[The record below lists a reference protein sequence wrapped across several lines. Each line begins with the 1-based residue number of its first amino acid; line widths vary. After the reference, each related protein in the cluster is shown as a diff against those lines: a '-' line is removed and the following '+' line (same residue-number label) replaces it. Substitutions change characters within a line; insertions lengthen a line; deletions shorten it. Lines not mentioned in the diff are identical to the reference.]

1 MKRLFSSFFV
11 AVTLCFL
18 SFGPAEAQYQGSGE
32 LYEMCFGEG
41 RFSEEKLKATAEG
54 VCWGII
60 VGIGDILVSGQ
71 EVAGFRVC
79 VTNQKA
85 GQSRGLIIDTVKEY
99 LMAHPDKA
107 DLPAYA
113 LIAEALQEA
122 YPCE

>member
-1 MKRLFSSFFV
+1 MKRLLKGFFIGI
-11 AVTLCFL
+11 AMGIL
-18 SFGPAEAQYQGSGE
+18 SFGPAEAQYQGGSE

-41 RFSEEKLKATAEG
+41 RFSEEKLRPTAEG

-79 VTNQKA
+79 ALDQKA
-85 GQSRGLIIDTVKEY
+85 GQNRGVVIDTVKNY
-99 LMAHPDKA
+99 LKAHRDKA

-113 LIAEALQEA
+113 LVAEALQEA